1 MTKKPDVI
9 KRQDSL
15 TYRKAALTTLS
26 NEIGVYALCD
36 LDEIPIYVGQSVDGI
51 RARVN
56 RHLTSARS
64 DIIANRQ
71 IDVWEIAYV
80 KAWPAVNSSDIPE
93 LETILFNVFDS
104 NKTLMNGSILKLSI
118 PLPNPL
124 PEPSQT
130 VQVMSD
136 DDIKV
141 RRDPM
146 LRLPRQIEHIGRLV
160 DHILSVKDSA
170 QLRRSLNA
178 HFERLEGY
186 RRAFLQQGPP
196 IVRAPGQSDEE

>member
-1 MTKKPDVI
+1 MTLKPAVV

-15 TYRKAALTTLS
+15 TYRKIALTTLT
-26 NEIGVYALCD
+26 NEVGVYALCD
-36 LDEIPIYVGQSVDGI
+36 LDGTPIYVGQSVDGI

-80 KAWPAVNSSDIPE
+80 KAWPAANSSDIPD
-93 LETILFNVFDS
+93 LEATLFNVFNS
-104 NKTLMNGSILKLSI
+104 NKTLMNGSILKLSVPI
-118 PLPNPL
+118 PNPL
-124 PEPSQT
+124 PEPLQT

-160 DHILSVKDSA
+160 DHILSVKDSS

-186 RRAFLQQGPP
+186 RRALLQQGTP

>member
-1 MTKKPDVI
+1 MTKKTPI
-9 KRQDSL
+9 ITRQTSL
-15 TYRKAALTTLS
+15 TYRKAALTTLT

-36 LDEIPIYVGQSVDGI
+36 LDGIPIYVGQSVDGI

-80 KAWPAVNSSDIPE
+80 KAWPAAKSTDIPE
-93 LETILFNVFDS
+93 LEAILFNAFDAA
-104 NKTLMNGSILKLSI
+104 KTLMNGSILKLSE

-160 DHILSVKDSA
+160 DHILSVKDST

-186 RRAFLQQGPP
+186 RRAFLQQGSP